1 MRFTC
6 CLRWSSEMEHEDIA
20 SEYRYKENK
29 QQNGVVLRLVFSCCH
44 LVLIYLLETS
54 RMSD

>member
-20 SEYRYKENK
+20 SEYRYQENK